1 MQKEWI
7 QNQIKLIEE
16 QETKGRLARD
26 NDDLLTKKSILDKK
40 KLRLNSEV
48 EAHNKAIRELEVAL
62 KNQTF
67 EMNKLNDAFYS
78 NTNHQDKLTNDNYN
92 IEKEFMQK
100 LKELENE
107 SIRLEMKITN
117 LKDEKGHILGEV
129 VEAERQIL
137 LWERKIQ
144 LEKEMQDALDPTIGQ
159 TEIVAMRKE
168 IHRMQLQYELFR
180 KEQEKLIKDMER
192 SVFKRETI
200 QLKYL
205 PKVEKKNAQD
215 RCKCPVDVTFP
226 VCM

>member
-1 MQKEWI
+1 
-7 QNQIKLIEE
+7 
-16 QETKGRLARD
+16 
-26 NDDLLTKKSILDKK
+26 
-40 KLRLNSEV
+40 
-48 EAHNKAIRELEVAL
+48 
-62 KNQTF
+62 
-67 EMNKLNDAFYS
+67 
-78 NTNHQDKLTNDNYN
+78 
-92 IEKEFMQK
+92 
-100 LKELENE
+100 
-107 SIRLEMKITN
+107 
-117 LKDEKGHILGEV
+117 
-129 VEAERQIL
+129 L

-215 RCKCPVDVTFP
+215 RCKYHLRDVTFP
-226 VCM
+226 YRCLTFNSLNSIPGQIVEADCELETNIETHHREHYAAGHDN